1 MLYTYAIVRMNQRI
15 LSLIISFPLPFF
27 LSACSKPTGGPSA
40 RSTPSP
46 TQSSAT
52 TGRVSSVNFVKA
64 TAGESQIPA
73 GGSAD
78 AIVRITIQSGYHI
91 NANPATDSYLRA
103 TELALQPGDG
113 VSVGFI
119 TYPSALT
126 RKFSFSQKPLAVYEG
141 EAAIRVMLKAGSS
154 APKGPHS
161 FPARL
166 SVQACDDQV
175 CYAPGTIDLSI
186 PVTVK

>member
-1 MLYTYAIVRMNQRI
+1 MLYIYSSVRMNQRI
-15 LSLIISFPLPFF
+15 LFLITSFALLFF
-27 LSACSKPTGGPSA
+27 LSACSKTTGGPSA
-40 RSTPSP
+40 TNTPS
-46 TQSSAT
+46 QSSA

-64 TAGESQIPA
+64 STAELQIPA

-78 AIVRITIQSGYHI
+78 AIVRVTIRSGYHI
-91 NANPATDSYLRA
+91 NANPASDSYLRA
-103 TELALQPGDG
+103 TELALQPSNG

-119 TYPSALT
+119 SYPSPIT
-126 RKFSFSQKPLAVYEG
+126 KKFSFSQKPLAVYEG
-141 EAAIRVMLKAGSS
+141 EAAIRVMLKAASS

-161 FPARL
+161 FPAKL

>member
-1 MLYTYAIVRMNQRI
+1 MPQRN
-15 LSLIISFPLPFF
+15 LFLIISLATLVLF
-27 LSACSKPTGGPSA
+27 SACSKTAGRPSA
-40 RSTPSP
+40 ASTP
-46 TQSSAT
+46 TESSAT
-52 TGRVSSVNFVKA
+52 SRVSSVNFVKA
-64 TAGESQIPA
+64 AVGEVQISA

-78 AIVRITIQSGYHI
+78 AIVRVTIQSGYHI
-91 NANPATDSYLRA
+91 NANPATDSYLKA

-119 TYPSALT
+119 SYPSPLT
-126 RKFSFSQKPLAVYEG
+126 KKFSFSKKPLAVYEG
-141 EAAIRVMLKAGSS
+141 EAAIRVMLKAAGSAS
-154 APKGPHS
+154 KGPHS
-161 FPARL
+161 FAAKL

>member
-1 MLYTYAIVRMNQRI
+1 MNQRI
-15 LSLIISFPLPFF
+15 PFLISSFALLFF
-27 LSACSKPTGGPSA
+27 LSACSKSTGGPPA
-40 RSTPSP
+40 ANTPSE
-46 TQSSAT
+46 SSAT
-52 TGRVSSVNFVKA
+52 SRVSSVNFVR
-64 TAGESQIPA
+64 TAVSEVQIPA

-78 AIVRITIQSGYHI
+78 AIVRVTIQSGYHI

-119 TYPSALT
+119 TYPSPLT
-126 RKFSFSQKPLAVYEG
+126 KKFSFSQKPLAVYEG
-141 EAAIRVMLKAGSS
+141 EAAIRVMLKAASS
-154 APKGPHS
+154 APKVPHS
-161 FPARL
+161 FPAKL

-175 CYAPGTIDLSI
+175 CYAPGTIDLLI